1 MANNINS
8 IHNSNG
14 RFHVG
19 MTLKEA
25 QAKGVDKCTFRRDFY
40 NLDKDCD
47 GVLSLQE
54 IMEERKRDA
63 NTEKWTAIGW
73 GAFSI
78 LDFATYRNKS
88 SKIIWGI
95 IDALVIG
102 FSAFNYFK
110 IKKQDEEYQK
120 IIDKHNSKINLKA

>member
-1 MANNINS
+1 MTLNLES
-8 IHNSNG
+8 IKNSNG

-19 MTLKEA
+19 MTRKEA
-25 QAKGVDKCTFRRDFY
+25 QDKGVDKCTFRRDFY
-40 NLDKDCD
+40 NIDTNCD

-120 IIDKHNSKINLKA
+120 IIDKYYSKVDLKA